1 MEKPYEEL
9 ECTSCGKMKQVG
21 EFYSHKN
28 NNYRQGRSYA
38 CRACVLKKARS
49 RRLNNPE
56 ALAKKKKNVED
67 FWDINGNGIFM

>member
-38 CRACVLKKARS
+38 CRACVLKKARIA
-49 RRLNNPE
+49 N
-56 ALAKKKKNVED
+56 KKNPKPKKNKVDAED
-67 FWDINGNGIFM
+67 FWDINGDGIFM